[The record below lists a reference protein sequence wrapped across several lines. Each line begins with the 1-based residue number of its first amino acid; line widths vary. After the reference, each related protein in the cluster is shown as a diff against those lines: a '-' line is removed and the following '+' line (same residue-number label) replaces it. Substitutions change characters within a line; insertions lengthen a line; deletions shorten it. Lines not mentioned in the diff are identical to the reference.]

1 MKFKV
6 GDKVR
11 VRKDL
16 LVAKRYGG
24 RLFESDMQDSP
35 GQICRVSEINGVLY
49 KLDNHYRYSEE
60 MLEELEE

>member
-24 RLFESDMQDSP
+24 ILFESDMQDSP
-35 GQICRVSEINGVLY
+35 GQVYRVSKIIRTLY